1 MFAGSALLTLQWT
14 PPCGVI
20 RATHHRVP
28 NTENEFDSNFSVPL
42 CALQSVCLNCL
53 LEFKLRT
60 SD

>member
-28 NTENEFDSNFSVPL
+28 NTENEFDSNFFGSTLSAAIRVPQL
-42 CALQSVCLNCL
+42 FARIQI
-53 LEFKLRT
+53 K
-60 SD
+60 DK